1 MIKVSEQIIEV
12 LEYIGQK
19 LGVAIDWSSENV
31 MPVITNL
38 CTKYIKW
45 EISTSIVW
53 LSVGFLIMLSVIL
66 WLIFYIKCTDKDDL
80 WDFDYCVQ
88 PYFLIILGGML
99 FIIGLITVIP
109 QIFDIIKCCAFPE
122 LKIYEYV
129 RYLLQTLN

>member
-31 MPVITNL
+31 MPVITDL
-38 CTKYIKW
+38 CAKYIKW

-53 LSVGFLIMLSVIL
+53 ASVGFLIILGVIL
-66 WLIFYIKCTDKDDL
+66 WLVLYIKYTDQDDL
-80 WDFDYCVQ
+80 WDFNYCFQ
-88 PYFLIILGGML
+88 PYILTIFGSML
-99 FIIGLITVIP
+99 LVISFFVVIP
-109 QIFDIIKCCAFPE
+109 QILDIIKCCVFPE

-129 RYLLQTLN
+129 KYLLQTLN